1 MDSVLACSHIVAIT
15 ISNDIGSVDE
25 LAHILSPS
33 SLIGITL
40 GDVEQSDLSV
50 CIWGCNKTGVCEW
63 VADDHG
69 RELCFVY
76 IREEQRSGCLLDLG

>member
-1 MDSVLACSHIVAIT
+1 MNIVPPLGAF
-15 ISNDIGSVDE
+15 GSVDE

>member
-1 MDSVLACSHIVAIT
+1 MRWRECLTDPLATDPGCVFQKCQPIGFGDHHIYLIGAF
-15 ISNDIGSVDE
+15 GSVDE

-40 GDVEQSDLSV
+40 GDVEQSDLFV

-63 VADDHG
+63 VADDH
-69 RELCFVY
+69 V
-76 IREEQRSGCLLDLG
+76 